1 MSVYRTVT
9 VTPTLSGN
17 EILVSPAITNNV
29 IPASGSM
36 VNETLVSTTSE
47 YPLLKNKPQIES
59 VELVGNKSFNDL
71 GLSRITNMQIEQ
83 IIKF

>member
-1 MSVYRTVT
+1 MSAYRTVT

-17 EILVSPAITNNV
+17 EISVSPAITKNV
-29 IPASGSM
+29 IPAAGSM